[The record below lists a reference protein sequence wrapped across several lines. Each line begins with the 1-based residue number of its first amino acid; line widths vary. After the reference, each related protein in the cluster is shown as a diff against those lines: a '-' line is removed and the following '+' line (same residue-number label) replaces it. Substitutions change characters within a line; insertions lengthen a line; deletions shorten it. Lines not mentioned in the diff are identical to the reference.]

1 MSRMIDLTRACEDL
15 IAGTLTPEAF
25 CVKVCEIV
33 KIKDP
38 RLLDT
43 LRERVNGVLLYPP
56 EMRDHPEFL
65 VVRVS
70 TMVADWRKEHGGLS
84 PRSFDQHL
92 AELFGVDP
100 TDHDDDGGDDGTPSR

>member
-15 IAGTLTPEAF
+15 IAGTLTTEAF

-33 KIKDP
+33 KINDP
-38 RLLDT
+38 RLLET
-43 LRERVNGVLLYPP
+43 LRERVNGVLQYPP

-70 TMVADWRKEHGGLS
+70 TMVVDWRKEHGGLS
-84 PRSFDQHL
+84 PRSFEQHL
-92 AELFGVDP
+92 RELFGVDP
-100 TDHDDDGGDDGTPSR
+100 AGLDDNGSPSSV

>member
-1 MSRMIDLTRACEDL
+1 MSRMTDLTRACEDL

-25 CVKVCEIV
+25 CAKVCEIV

-38 RLLDT
+38 RLLET
-43 LRERVNGVLLYPP
+43 LTERVNGILQYPP

-65 VVRVS
+65 VARVS
-70 TMVADWRKEHGGLS
+70 AMVVDWRKEHGGLS

-92 AELFGVDP
+92 AELFGVGAG
-100 TDHDDDGGDDGTPSR
+100 DDDSSPRNV

>member
-15 IAGTLTPEAF
+15 IAGALTPEAF

-38 RLLDT
+38 RLLET
-43 LRERVNGVLLYPP
+43 LKERVDGVLQYPP

-70 TMVADWRKEHGGLS
+70 TMVVDWRKQHGGLS

-100 TDHDDDGGDDGTPSR
+100 TGPDDGKADQ